1 MMSAREVLVFMGGA
15 TTLGCWVIALF
26 FFKYWSKTRDRLF
39 LCFAAAFL
47 IFSLN
52 WLALAVAS
60 PSQESRHWIFVVRI
74 VGFALIL
81 LGILD
86 KNRPGTQDP

>member
-1 MMSAREVLVFMGGA
+1 MTTAREVVVFMWGA

-26 FFKYWSKTRDRLF
+26 FLKYWSRTRDRLF
-39 LCFAAAFL
+39 LSFSAAFL
-47 IFSLN
+47 ILSFN
-52 WLALAVAS
+52 WLGLVVTS

-74 VGFALIL
+74 IAFALIL

-86 KNRPGTQDP
+86 KNRPDTRD